1 MHTPGP
7 WIAIE
12 SHDKREDGYIREA
25 TATED
30 GRHVAVA
37 QVARAARP
45 FSEYRANARLIA
57 AAPDLLEVVKIC
69 LKAEQERREKLL
81 PNAPATTYCEAR
93 IAAIEAAIAKAG
105 GR

>member
-12 SHDKREDGYIREA
+12 SSDKREDGYIREE
-25 TATED
+25 TKTED
-30 GRHVAVA
+30 GRQVAVA

-57 AAPDLLEVVKIC
+57 AAPDLLSA
-69 LKAEQERREKLL
+69 LREMV
-81 PNAPATTYCEAR
+81 
-93 IAAIEAAIAKAG
+93 IAAGGVGLDARARRQKALESALSVIDRAE
-105 GR
+105 GRS